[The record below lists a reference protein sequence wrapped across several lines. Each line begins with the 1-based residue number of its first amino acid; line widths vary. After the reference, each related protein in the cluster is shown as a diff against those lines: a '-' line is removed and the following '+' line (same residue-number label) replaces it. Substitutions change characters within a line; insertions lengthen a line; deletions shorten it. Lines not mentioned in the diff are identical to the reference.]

1 MVIFI
6 VSVMACRITN
16 GNIAL
21 GGTIPWAGFSD
32 GLHGESQLSTSI
44 HRTLL
49 PDADTMYLPPTPPAV
64 LSPHDGRLHL

>member
-1 MVIFI
+1 METYLWVAPSPGLDSQMVY
-6 VSVMACRITN
+6 N
-16 GNIAL
+16 
-21 GGTIPWAGFSD
+21 
-32 GLHGESQLSTSI
+32 GESQLSTSI